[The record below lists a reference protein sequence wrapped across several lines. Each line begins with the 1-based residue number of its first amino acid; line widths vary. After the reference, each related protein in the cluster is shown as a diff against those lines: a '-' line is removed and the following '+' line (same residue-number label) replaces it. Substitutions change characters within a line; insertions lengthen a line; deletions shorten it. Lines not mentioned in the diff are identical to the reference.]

1 MISSWSV
8 TDGVG
13 LSVSKSKLV
22 YSSFI
27 FVDNKL
33 SHLPIT
39 RQQLV
44 LLSVRNTQVILLI
57 WPVLHLS
64 GQKCKTN
71 GALTQSTI
79 LSVTLPEYLPILK
92 ILSLANCVII
102 CNEVTYPNRN
112 A

>member
-1 MISSWSV
+1 MISSWRV
-8 TDGVG
+8 TDGVS

-79 LSVTLPEYLPILK
+79 LSVTSPEYLPILK